1 MAFLTNMDPK
11 KLRIYGLVGS
21 IVGIYLGAMLNSAL
35 DTNVFSFIGAIAA
48 IFAVLMG
55 ANAVRRVC
63 AYGIGTGVPSI
74 GMLALGMGIIA
85 VMFGLSNAETLG
97 SVLLGPIII
106 LIYAGVFGYVIGVIA
121 NKVIKFNIPIME
133 EGNADLSM
141 AGALAILG
149 WSLAISGGL
158 NYLPVVDLGTGAIV
172 NAGILKNVLETGY
185 IAIIFIAGGLAI
197 LHPFNANLGPDEKQ
211 DRTLVNAVMCSG
223 IAMITT
229 GIAAL
234 MTQGMAAGLLQLV
247 IGFAIWYYF
256 FKMYYRLVKRDASA
270 VVGTGLLPP
279 TVQ

>member
-1 MAFLTNMDPK
+1 MSLGGAAGGAPSAYDPK
-11 KLRIYGLVGS
+11 KLRMYGLVGS
-21 IVGIYLGAMLNSAL
+21 VVGIYLGAILNSAL
-35 DTNVFSFIGAIAA
+35 NTHVFSFIGAVAA
-48 IFAVLMG
+48 IFAVVMG

-85 VMFGLSNAETLG
+85 VMFGLSVAETLG
-97 SVLLGPIII
+97 FGMLGPIIT
-106 LIYAGVFGYVIGVIA
+106 LVYAGVFGYIIGVIA
-121 NKVIKFNIPIME
+121 NKVIKFNIPVME

-149 WSLAISGGL
+149 WSFAISGS
-158 NYLPVVDLGTGAIV
+158 LGYADIV
-172 NAGILKNVLETGY
+172 NDVLMTGY

-211 DRTLVNAVMCSG
+211 DRTLVNAVMVAG
-223 IAMITT
+223 LAMITT
-229 GIAAL
+229 GIGAL
-234 MTQGMAAGLLQLV
+234 LTQGLGAGLLQLV
-247 IGFAIWYYF
+247 IGFAIWFYF

>member
-1 MAFLTNMDPK
+1 MSVGGSAGGAPSAYEPK
-11 KLRIYGLVGS
+11 KLRMYGLVGS
-21 IVGIYLGAMLNSAL
+21 IVGIYLGSILNSAL
-35 DTNVFSFIGAIAA
+35 NTEVFSFIGALAA
-48 IFAVLMG
+48 IFAVVMG
-55 ANAVRRVC
+55 ANSVRRVC

-85 VMFGLSNAETLG
+85 VMFGLSVAETLG
-97 SVLLGPIII
+97 FGMLGPIIT
-106 LIYAGVFGYVIGVIA
+106 LIYAGVFGYIIGVIA
-121 NKVIKFNIPIME
+121 NKVIKFNIPVME

-149 WSLAISGGL
+149 WSFAISGT
-158 NYLPVVDLGTGAIV
+158 LGYEDIV
-172 NAGILKNVLETGY
+172 TDVLMTGY

-211 DRTLVNAVMCSG
+211 DRTLVNAIMVG
-223 IAMITT
+223 GLAMITT
-229 GIAAL
+229 GIGAL
-234 MTQGMAAGLLQLV
+234 LTQGLSAGLLQII

-256 FKMYYRLVKRDASA
+256 FKMYYKLVKRDASA

>member
-1 MAFLTNMDPK
+1 MSLFSDMDPK
-11 KLRIYGLVGS
+11 KLRMYGLVGS
-21 IVGIYLGAMLNSAL
+21 IVGIYLGSILNTAL
-35 DTNVFSFIGAIAA
+35 NTNVFSFIGAVAA
-48 IFAVLMG
+48 IFAVVMG

-85 VMFGLSNAETLG
+85 VMFGLSVAEAMG
-97 SVLLGPIII
+97 FGLLGPIIT
-106 LIYAGVFGYVIGVIA
+106 LVYAGVFGYVIGVIA
-121 NKVIKFNIPIME
+121 NKVIKFNIPVME

-149 WSLAISGGL
+149 WSFAISGTLG
-158 NYLPVVDLGTGAIV
+158 YVD
-172 NAGILKNVLETGY
+172 ILTDVLMTGY

-211 DRTLVNAVMCSG
+211 DRTLVNAVMVSG
-223 IAMITT
+223 MAMITT

-234 MTQGMAAGLLQLV
+234 TTQGLAAGLLQLV
-247 IGFAIWYYF
+247 IGFAIWFYF

>member
-1 MAFLTNMDPK
+1 MSLGGAAGGVPSAFDPK
-11 KLRIYGLVGS
+11 KLRVYGLVGS
-21 IVGIYLGAMLNSAL
+21 IVGIYLGAILNSAL
-35 DTNVFSFIGAIAA
+35 DTNVFSFIGAVAA
-48 IFAVLMG
+48 IFAVVMG

-74 GMLALGMGIIA
+74 GMLSLGMGIIA
-85 VMFGLSNAETLG
+85 VMFGLSLAEAMG
-97 SVLLGPIII
+97 FVLLGPIIT
-106 LIYAGVFGYVIGVIA
+106 LIYAGVFGYIIGVIA
-121 NKVIKFNIPIME
+121 NKVIKFNIPVME

-141 AGALAILG
+141 AGAMALLG
-149 WSLAISGGL
+149 WSFAISGTLGYDAIL
-158 NYLPVVDLGTGAIV
+158 NTVLNTGF
-172 NAGILKNVLETGY
+172 

-234 MTQGMAAGLLQLV
+234 LTQGLAAGLLQLV
-247 IGFAIWYYF
+247 IGFAIWFYF

>member
-1 MAFLTNMDPK
+1 MSVGGSAGGAPSAYEPK
-11 KLRIYGLVGS
+11 KIRMYGLVGS
-21 IVGIYLGAMLNSAL
+21 IVGIYLGSILNSAL
-35 DTNVFSFIGAIAA
+35 DTHVFSFMGAVAA
-48 IFAVLMG
+48 IFAVVMG
-55 ANAVRRVC
+55 ANSVRRIC

-85 VMFGLSNAETLG
+85 VMFGLSVAETVGFGLA
-97 SVLLGPIII
+97 GPIIT
-106 LIYAGVFGYVIGVIA
+106 LIYAGVFGYIIGVIA
-121 NKVIKFNIPIME
+121 NKVIKFNIPVME

-149 WSLAISGGL
+149 WSFAISGT
-158 NYLPVVDLGTGAIV
+158 LGYEDIV
-172 NAGILKNVLETGY
+172 TDVLMTGY

-211 DRTLVNAVMCSG
+211 DRTLVNAIMVAG
-223 IAMITT
+223 LAMVAT
-229 GIAAL
+229 GIGAL
-234 MTQGMAAGLLQLV
+234 LTQGLGAGLLQIV

-256 FKMYYRLVKRDASA
+256 FKMFYRLVKRDASA

>member
-1 MAFLTNMDPK
+1 MSLGGGAGGVPSAIDPK
-11 KLRIYGLVGS
+11 KLRMYGLVGS
-21 IVGIYLGAMLNSAL
+21 LVGIYLGAILNSAL
-35 DTNVFSFIGAIAA
+35 NTTAFSFLGAVAA

-85 VMFGLSNAETLG
+85 VMFGLSVAEALG
-97 SVLLGPIII
+97 FPLLGPIIT
-106 LIYAGVFGYVIGVIA
+106 LIYAAVFGYIIGVIA

-141 AGALAILG
+141 AGALGLLG
-149 WSLAISGGL
+149 WSFAISGT
-158 NYLPVVDLGTGAIV
+158 LGYADIV
-172 NAGILKNVLETGY
+172 KNVLMTGY

-211 DRTLVNAVMCSG
+211 DRTLVNAVMVSG
-223 IAMITT
+223 LAMVAT

-234 MTQGMAAGLLQLV
+234 MTQGLAAGLLQLV
-247 IGFAIWYYF
+247 IGFAIWFYYF
-256 FKMYYRLVKRDASA
+256 KLYYRLVKRDASA

-279 TVQ
+279 AVQ

>member
-1 MAFLTNMDPK
+1 MSVGGSAGGAPSAYEPK
-11 KLRIYGLVGS
+11 KLRMYGLVGS
-21 IVGIYLGAMLNSAL
+21 IVGIYLGSILNSAL
-35 DTNVFSFIGAIAA
+35 NTEVFSFIGAVAA
-48 IFAVLMG
+48 IFAVVMG
-55 ANAVRRVC
+55 ANSVRRVC

-85 VMFGLSNAETLG
+85 VMFGLSVAETLG
-97 SVLLGPIII
+97 FGMLGPIIT
-106 LIYAGVFGYVIGVIA
+106 LIYAGVFGYIIGVIA
-121 NKVIKFNIPIME
+121 NKVIKFNIPVME

-149 WSLAISGGL
+149 WSFAISGT
-158 NYLPVVDLGTGAIV
+158 LGYDDIV
-172 NAGILKNVLETGY
+172 NDVLMTGY

-211 DRTLVNAVMCSG
+211 DRTLVNAIMVG
-223 IAMITT
+223 GLAMTAT
-229 GIAAL
+229 GIGAL
-234 MTQGMAAGLLQLV
+234 LTQGLSEGLLQIV

-256 FKMYYRLVKRDASA
+256 FKMYYKLVKRDASA

>member
-1 MAFLTNMDPK
+1 MTVGGGVSGALSAIDPK

-21 IVGIYLGAMLNSAL
+21 VVGIYLGSILNSAL
-35 DTNVFSFIGAIAA
+35 DTNLFSFIGALAA
-48 IFAVLMG
+48 IFAVVMG
-55 ANAVRRVC
+55 ANSVRRVC

-74 GMLALGMGIIA
+74 GMLALGMGVIA
-85 VMFGLSNAETLG
+85 VMFGLSLAETLG
-97 SVLLGPIII
+97 FVMLGPIIT
-106 LIYAGVFGYVIGVIA
+106 LVYAGVFGYIIGVIA
-121 NKVIKFNIPIME
+121 NKVIKFNIPVME

-141 AGALAILG
+141 AGAMALLG
-149 WSLAISGGL
+149 WSFAISGTLGYDAIL
-158 NYLPVVDLGTGAIV
+158 NT
-172 NAGILKNVLETGY
+172 VLNTGY

-211 DRTLVNAVMCSG
+211 DRTLVNAIMCSG
-223 IAMITT
+223 IAMIVT

-234 MTQGMAAGLLQLV
+234 LTQGLAAGLLQLV

-279 TVQ
+279 AVQ

>member
-1 MAFLTNMDPK
+1 MSVGGRAGGAPSAYEPK
-11 KLRIYGLVGS
+11 KLRMYGLVSS
-21 IVGIYLGAMLNSAL
+21 IVGLHLCSILNSAIN
-35 DTNVFSFIGAIAA
+35 TEVFSFIGAVAA
-48 IFAVLMG
+48 IFAVVMG
-55 ANAVRRVC
+55 ANSVRRVC

-85 VMFGLSNAETLG
+85 VMFGLSVAETLG
-97 SVLLGPIII
+97 FGMLGPIIT
-106 LIYAGVFGYVIGVIA
+106 LIYAGVFGYIIGVIA
-121 NKVIKFNIPIME
+121 NKVIKFNIPVME

-149 WSLAISGGL
+149 WSFAISGT
-158 NYLPVVDLGTGAIV
+158 LGYDDIV
-172 NAGILKNVLETGY
+172 NDVLMTGY

-211 DRTLVNAVMCSG
+211 DRTLVNAIMVG
-223 IAMITT
+223 GLAMTAT
-229 GIAAL
+229 GIGAL
-234 MTQGMAAGLLQLV
+234 LTQGLGAGLLQII

-256 FKMYYRLVKRDASA
+256 FKMYYKLVKRDASA

>member
-1 MAFLTNMDPK
+1 MSVGGAAGGAPSAYEPN

-21 IVGIYLGAMLNSAL
+21 IVGIYLGSILNSAL
-35 DTNVFSFIGAIAA
+35 NTELFSFIGAVAA
-48 IFAVLMG
+48 IFAVVMG

-85 VMFGLSNAETLG
+85 VMFGLSVAEEINLP
-97 SVLLGPIII
+97 LLSPIIT
-106 LIYAGVFGYVIGVIA
+106 LIYAGVFGYIIGVIA
-121 NKVIKFNIPIME
+121 NKVIKFNIPVME

-149 WSLAISGGL
+149 WSFAISGT
-158 NYLPVVDLGTGAIV
+158 LGYADIV
-172 NAGILKNVLETGY
+172 NDVLMTGY

-211 DRTLVNAVMCSG
+211 DRTLVNAVMVG
-223 IAMITT
+223 GLAMVAT
-229 GIAAL
+229 GIGAL
-234 MTQGMAAGLLQLV
+234 LTQGLGAGLLQII
-247 IGFAIWYYF
+247 IGFALWFYF
-256 FKMYYRLVKRDASA
+256 FKMYYKLVKRDASA

>member
-1 MAFLTNMDPK
+1 MSVGGSAGGAPSAYDPK
-11 KLRIYGLVGS
+11 KLRMYGLVGS
-21 IVGIYLGAMLNSAL
+21 VVGIYLGAILNSAL
-35 DTNVFSFIGAIAA
+35 NTTVFSFIGAVAA
-48 IFAVLMG
+48 IFAVVMG

-85 VMFGLSNAETLG
+85 VMFGLSMAETLG

-121 NKVIKFNIPIME
+121 NKVIKFNIPVME

-149 WSLAISGGL
+149 WSFAISGTLGYVDIL
-158 NYLPVVDLGTGAIV
+158 N
-172 NAGILKNVLETGY
+172 NVLMTGY

-211 DRTLVNAVMCSG
+211 DRTLVNAIMVSAL
-223 IAMITT
+223 AMVTT
-229 GIAAL
+229 GIAAIA
-234 MTQGMAAGLLQLV
+234 TQGLASGLLQLV
-247 IGFAIWYYF
+247 IGFALWFYF
-256 FKMYYRLVKRDASA
+256 FKMYYRLVKRDAAA

-279 TVQ
+279 AVQ

>member
-1 MAFLTNMDPK
+1 MSLGGAAGGVPSAFDPK

-21 IVGIYLGAMLNSAL
+21 VVGIYLGAILNTAL
-35 DTNVFSFIGAIAA
+35 NTEVFSFIGAVAA
-48 IFAVLMG
+48 IFAVVMG

-85 VMFGLSNAETLG
+85 VMFGLSVAETLG
-97 SVLLGPIII
+97 FGMLGPIIT
-106 LIYAGVFGYVIGVIA
+106 LVYAGVFGYVIGVIA
-121 NKVIKFNIPIME
+121 NKVIKFNIPVME

-141 AGALAILG
+141 AGAMAILG
-149 WSLAISGGL
+149 WSFAISGSL
-158 NYLPVVDLGTGAIV
+158 EYADIV
-172 NAGILKNVLETGY
+172 NDVLMTGY

-211 DRTLVNAVMCSG
+211 DRTLVNAIMVAG
-223 IAMITT
+223 LAMITT
-229 GIAAL
+229 GIGAL
-234 MTQGMAAGLLQLV
+234 LTQGLSAGLLQII
-247 IGFAIWYYF
+247 IGFAIWFYF
-256 FKMYYRLVKRDASA
+256 FKMFYRLVKRDASA

>member
-1 MAFLTNMDPK
+1 MSFLSDMDPK
-11 KLRIYGLVGS
+11 KLRMYGLVGS
-21 IVGIYLGAMLNSAL
+21 VVGIYLGSILNSAL
-35 DTNVFSFIGAIAA
+35 DTNVFSFIGAVAA
-48 IFAVLMG
+48 IFAVVMG

-85 VMFGLSNAETLG
+85 VMFGLSLAESFG
-97 SVLLGPIII
+97 IPLLGPIIT
-106 LIYAGVFGYVIGVIA
+106 LIYAGVFGYIIGVIA
-121 NKVIKFNIPIME
+121 NKVIKFNIPVME

-141 AGALAILG
+141 AGAMALLG
-149 WSLAISGGL
+149 WSFAISGT
-158 NYLPVVDLGTGAIV
+158 LGYDAI
-172 NAGILKNVLETGY
+172 LSTVLDTGY

-223 IAMITT
+223 IAMIVT

-234 MTQGMAAGLLQLV
+234 MTQGLAAGLLQLV
-247 IGFAIWYYF
+247 IGFAIWFYF

-279 TVQ
+279 SVQ

>member
-1 MAFLTNMDPK
+1 MSLGGAAGGAPSALDPK
-11 KLRIYGLVGS
+11 KLRMYGLVGS
-21 IVGIYLGAMLNSAL
+21 IVGIYLGAILNSAL
-35 DTNVFSFIGAIAA
+35 NTEVFSFIGAVAA
-48 IFAVLMG
+48 IFAVVMG

-85 VMFGLSNAETLG
+85 VMFGLSVAETMG
-97 SVLLGPIII
+97 FGMLGPIIT
-106 LIYAGVFGYVIGVIA
+106 LVYAGVFGYIIGVLA
-121 NKVIKFNIPIME
+121 NKVIKFNIPVME
-133 EGNADLSM
+133 EGNSDLSM

-149 WSLAISGGL
+149 WSFAISGT
-158 NYLPVVDLGTGAIV
+158 LGYADIV
-172 NAGILKNVLETGY
+172 NDVLMTGY

-211 DRTLVNAVMCSG
+211 DRTLVNSLMVSG
-223 IAMITT
+223 MAMIAT

-234 MTQGMAAGLLQLV
+234 MTQGLAAGLLQLV
-247 IGFAIWYYF
+247 IGFALWFYF
-256 FKMYYRLVKRDASA
+256 FKMYYKLVKRDASA

>member
-1 MAFLTNMDPK
+1 MSVGGAAGGAPSAFDPK
-11 KLRIYGLVGS
+11 KLRMYGLVGS
-21 IVGIYLGAMLNSAL
+21 VVGIYLGAILNSAL
-35 DTNVFSFIGAIAA
+35 NTSVFSFMGAVAA
-48 IFAVLMG
+48 IFAVVMG

-85 VMFGLSNAETLG
+85 VMFGLSVAESLG
-97 SVLLGPIII
+97 IILLGPIIT
-106 LIYAGVFGYVIGVIA
+106 LVYAGVFGYIIGVIA
-121 NKVIKFNIPIME
+121 NRVIKFNIPVME

-149 WSLAISGGL
+149 WSFAISG
-158 NYLPVVDLGTGAIV
+158 NLGYFDIV
-172 NAGILKNVLETGY
+172 NNVLMTGY

-211 DRTLVNAVMCSG
+211 DRTLVNAIMVSG
-223 IAMITT
+223 LAMIAT
-229 GIAAL
+229 GIAAIA
-234 MTQGMAAGLLQLV
+234 TQGLGSGLLQLV
-247 IGFAIWYYF
+247 IGFAIWFYF

>member
-1 MAFLTNMDPK
+1 MSFLSGMDPK
-11 KLRIYGLVGS
+11 KLRVYGLVGS
-21 IVGIYLGAMLNSAL
+21 VVGIYLGAILNSAL
-35 DTNVFSFIGAIAA
+35 DTNVFSFIGAVAA

-74 GMLALGMGIIA
+74 GMLALGMGVIA
-85 VMFGLSNAETLG
+85 VMFGLSMAETLG

-106 LIYAGVFGYVIGVIA
+106 LIYAGVFGYIIGVIA

-133 EGNADLSM
+133 EGNSDLSM
-141 AGALAILG
+141 AGAMALLG
-149 WSLAISGGL
+149 WSFAISGT
-158 NYLPVVDLGTGAIV
+158 LGYDA
-172 NAGILKNVLETGY
+172 ILKTVLDTGY

-197 LHPFNANLGPDEKQ
+197 LHPFNACLGPDEKQ
-211 DRTLVNAVMCSG
+211 DRTLVNAIMVSG

-234 MTQGMAAGLLQLV
+234 MTQGLAAGLLQLV
-247 IGFAIWYYF
+247 IGFAIWFYF
-256 FKMYYRLVKRDASA
+256 FMMFYRLVKRDASA

>member
-1 MAFLTNMDPK
+1 MDPK
-11 KLRIYGLVGS
+11 KLRMYGLAGS
-21 IVGIYLGAMLNSAL
+21 VVGIYIGAILNSAL
-35 DTNVFSFIGAIAA
+35 NTTLFSFIGAVAA
-48 IFAVLMG
+48 IFAVVMG

-85 VMFGLSNAETLG
+85 VMFGLSMAETLG

-121 NKVIKFNIPIME
+121 NKVIKFNIPVME

-141 AGALAILG
+141 AGAMAILG
-149 WSLAISGGL
+149 WSFAISGTLGYVDIL
-158 NYLPVVDLGTGAIV
+158 ND
-172 NAGILKNVLETGY
+172 VLVSGY

-211 DRTLVNAVMCSG
+211 DRTLVNSVMVSG
-223 IAMITT
+223 MAMITT
-229 GIAAL
+229 GIAAIA
-234 MTQGMAAGLLQLV
+234 TQGLAAGLLQLV
-247 IGFAIWYYF
+247 IGFAIWFYF
-256 FKMYYRLVKRDASA
+256 FKMFYQMVKRDASA

>member
-1 MAFLTNMDPK
+1 MSLGGAAGGAPSAYEPK
-11 KLRIYGLVGS
+11 KLRMYGLVGS
-21 IVGIYLGAMLNSAL
+21 VVGIYLGAILNSAL
-35 DTNVFSFIGAIAA
+35 NTEVFSFIGAVAA
-48 IFAVLMG
+48 IFAVVMG

-85 VMFGLSNAETLG
+85 VMFGLSVAETLG
-97 SVLLGPIII
+97 FGMLGPIIT
-106 LIYAGVFGYVIGVIA
+106 LIYAGVFGYIIGVIA
-121 NKVIKFNIPIME
+121 NKVIKFNIPVME

-149 WSLAISGGL
+149 WSFAISGT
-158 NYLPVVDLGTGAIV
+158 LGYDDIV
-172 NAGILKNVLETGY
+172 NDVLMTGY

-211 DRTLVNAVMCSG
+211 DRTLVNAIMVG
-223 IAMITT
+223 GLAMTAT
-229 GIAAL
+229 GIGAL
-234 MTQGMAAGLLQLV
+234 LTQGLSEGLLQII

-256 FKMYYRLVKRDASA
+256 FKMYYKLVKRDASA

>member
-1 MAFLTNMDPK
+1 MSLGGAAGGVPSALDPK
-11 KLRIYGLVGS
+11 KLRMYGLVGS
-21 IVGIYLGAMLNSAL
+21 IVGIYLGAILNSAFN
-35 DTNVFSFIGAIAA
+35 TYVFSFIGAVAA
-48 IFAVLMG
+48 IFAVVMG

-85 VMFGLSNAETLG
+85 VMFGLSVAESIG
-97 SVLLGPIII
+97 FGMLGPIIT
-106 LIYAGVFGYVIGVIA
+106 LVYAGVFGYIIGVIA
-121 NKVIKFNIPIME
+121 NKVIKFNIPVME

-149 WSLAISGGL
+149 WSFAISGT
-158 NYLPVVDLGTGAIV
+158 LGYADIV
-172 NAGILKNVLETGY
+172 ADVLMTGY

-211 DRTLVNAVMCSG
+211 DRTLVNSVMVSG
-223 IAMITT
+223 LAMVTT
-229 GIAAL
+229 GVAAL
-234 MTQGMAAGLLQLV
+234 LTQGLAAGLLQLV
-247 IGFAIWYYF
+247 IGFALWYYF
-256 FKMYYRLVKRDASA
+256 FKMYYKLVKRDAAA

>member
-1 MAFLTNMDPK
+1 MSLGGAAGGAPSALDPK

-21 IVGIYLGAMLNSAL
+21 IVGIYLGAILNSAL
-35 DTNVFSFIGAIAA
+35 NTNVFSFIGAIAA
-48 IFAVLMG
+48 IFAVVMG

-74 GMLALGMGIIA
+74 GMLALGMGVIA
-85 VMFGLSNAETLG
+85 VMFGLSVAESLG
-97 SVLLGPIII
+97 LGMLGPIIT
-106 LIYAGVFGYVIGVIA
+106 LIYAGVFGYIIGVIA
-121 NKVIKFNIPIME
+121 NKVIKFNIPVME

-141 AGALAILG
+141 AGALALLG
-149 WSLAISGGL
+149 WSFAISGTLGYADIL
-158 NYLPVVDLGTGAIV
+158 ND
-172 NAGILKNVLETGY
+172 VLMTGY

-234 MTQGMAAGLLQLV
+234 MTQGLAAGLLQLI
-247 IGFAIWYYF
+247 IGFAVWFYF
-256 FKMYYRLVKRDASA
+256 FKMYYKLVKRDASA

>member
-1 MAFLTNMDPK
+1 MSLGGAAGGAPSALDPK

-21 IVGIYLGAMLNSAL
+21 IVGIYLGAILNSAL
-35 DTNVFSFIGAIAA
+35 NTNVFSFIGAIAA
-48 IFAVLMG
+48 IFAVVMG

-74 GMLALGMGIIA
+74 GMLALGMGVIA
-85 VMFGLSNAETLG
+85 VMFGLSVAESLG
-97 SVLLGPIII
+97 LGMLGPIIT
-106 LIYAGVFGYVIGVIA
+106 LIYAGVFGYIIGVIA
-121 NKVIKFNIPIME
+121 NKVIKFNIPVME

-141 AGALAILG
+141 AGALALLG
-149 WSLAISGGL
+149 WSFAISGT
-158 NYLPVVDLGTGAIV
+158 LGYAD
-172 NAGILKNVLETGY
+172 ILKDVLMTGY

-234 MTQGMAAGLLQLV
+234 MTQGLAAGLLQLV
-247 IGFAIWYYF
+247 IGFAIWFYF
-256 FKMYYRLVKRDASA
+256 FKMYYKLVKRDASA

>member
-1 MAFLTNMDPK
+1 MSLGGAAGGAPTAYDPK
-11 KLRIYGLVGS
+11 KLRMYGLVGS
-21 IVGIYLGAMLNSAL
+21 VVGIYLGAILNSAL

-48 IFAVLMG
+48 IFAVVMG

-85 VMFGLSNAETLG
+85 VMFGLSMAETLG

-106 LIYAGVFGYVIGVIA
+106 LIYAGVFGYIIGVIA
-121 NKVIKFNIPIME
+121 NKVIKFNIPVME

-141 AGALAILG
+141 AGAMALLG
-149 WSLAISGGL
+149 WSFAISGSLGYVDIL
-158 NYLPVVDLGTGAIV
+158 ND
-172 NAGILKNVLETGY
+172 VLMTGY

-211 DRTLVNAVMCSG
+211 DRTLVNAMMCAG

-234 MTQGMAAGLLQLV
+234 MTQGLAAGLLQLV
-247 IGFAIWYYF
+247 IGFAIWFYF

>member
-1 MAFLTNMDPK
+1 MSLGGAAGGAPSAYEPK
-11 KLRIYGLVGS
+11 KLRMYGLVGS
-21 IVGIYLGAMLNSAL
+21 IVGIYLGAILNSAL
-35 DTNVFSFIGAIAA
+35 NTEVFSFIGAVAA
-48 IFAVLMG
+48 IFAVVMG

-85 VMFGLSNAETLG
+85 VMFGLSVAETLG
-97 SVLLGPIII
+97 FGMLGPIIT
-106 LIYAGVFGYVIGVIA
+106 LVYAGIFGYIIGVIA
-121 NKVIKFNIPIME
+121 NKVIKFNIPVME

-141 AGALAILG
+141 AGAMAILG
-149 WSLAISGGL
+149 WSFAISGT
-158 NYLPVVDLGTGAIV
+158 LGYADIV
-172 NAGILKNVLETGY
+172 NDVLMTGY

-211 DRTLVNAVMCSG
+211 DRTLVNAIMVSG

-234 MTQGMAAGLLQLV
+234 LTQGLAAGLLQLI
-247 IGFAIWYYF
+247 IGFAIWFYF
-256 FKMYYRLVKRDASA
+256 FKMFYRLVKRDASA

>member
-1 MAFLTNMDPK
+1 MSVGGSAGGAPSAYDPK
-11 KLRIYGLVGS
+11 KLRMYGLVGS
-21 IVGIYLGAMLNSAL
+21 VVGIYLGAILNSAL
-35 DTNVFSFIGAIAA
+35 DTTVFSFIGAIAA
-48 IFAVLMG
+48 IFAVVMG

-85 VMFGLSNAETLG
+85 VMFGLSMAETLG

-106 LIYAGVFGYVIGVIA
+106 LIYAGVFGYIIGVIA
-121 NKVIKFNIPIME
+121 NKVIKFNIPVME

-149 WSLAISGGL
+149 WSFAISGTLGYVDIL
-158 NYLPVVDLGTGAIV
+158 N
-172 NAGILKNVLETGY
+172 NVLMTGY

-211 DRTLVNAVMCSG
+211 DRTLVNAIMVSAL
-223 IAMITT
+223 AMVAT
-229 GIAAL
+229 GIAAIA
-234 MTQGMAAGLLQLV
+234 TQGLASGLLQLV
-247 IGFAIWYYF
+247 IGFALWFYF
-256 FKMYYRLVKRDASA
+256 FKMYYRLVKRDAAA

-279 TVQ
+279 AVQ